1 MSVLEHVFSKIGLEF
16 DEEIGTYAH
25 VKTKIPLTVYYDD
38 EKEELVLLDQT
49 KLPFEVTVW
58 KTRDWREAGNP
69 GIKGMIVRGSQAI
82 GCAAGYA
89 MLLAANSFK
98 SFGRKEFMEKLGEAA
113 SFLRATRPTASPLK
127 WAVDLC
133 ERAARNALRDKGVNE
148 AVDAVKETADY
159 ILASDLIMNWYLR
172 QEGKPFIK
180 DGDVI
185 MTHCNGGSLSSTFGG
200 HALGIIEEAYA
211 EGREIMVV
219 AKETRPRSQGYKLT
233 TWELN
238 RAGVPVV
245 IITDNMIS
253 SAIERFGVTKVLLG
267 VDRVARDG
275 SVANKIGSADIARVV
290 ALYENIEFYYATS
303 YSTIDLETLEGKNIP
318 IEERSIDEVTYP
330 YELEAKDK
338 KERGILSSK
347 SLDRWP
353 PRELLVQGKPGRGQ
367 IAIYNPAFDVTPP
380 KLIDLIIT
388 DIGVF
393 APQQIR
399 TLTEEKI
406 TLMVKER
413 LEKQGIS
420 MPKYIAATRNE
431 T

>member
-1 MSVLEHVFSKIGLEF
+1 MDVIEKVFSKIGLEF
-16 DEEIGTYAH
+16 DAEVGAYIH
-25 VKTKIPLTVYYDD
+25 KKTNIPLTVHYDQ

-49 KLPFEVTVW
+49 KLPFEVAVW
-58 KTRDWREAGNP
+58 RTKDWREAGDP

-89 MLLAANSFK
+89 MLLAANSF
-98 SFGRKEFMEKLGEAA
+98 RNLKEDRFTEKMAEAA
-113 SFLRATRPTASPLK
+113 SFLDATRPTASPLR
-127 WAVDLC
+127 WAVELC
-133 ERAARNALRDKGVNE
+133 MKAMRSALRDGGVEE
-148 AVDAVKETADY
+148 AIEAIRETADY

-172 QEGKPFIK
+172 QEGKPLIS

-185 MTHCNGGSLSSTFGG
+185 MTHCNGGSLSSSFGG
-200 HALGIIEEAYA
+200 HALGMIEEAYA
-211 EGREIMVV
+211 EGKDIMVIS
-219 AKETRPRSQGYKLT
+219 KETRPRSQGFKLT

-253 SAIERFGVTKVLLG
+253 SAIERFKVSKVLLG

-275 SVANKIGSADIARVV
+275 SVANKIGSADIARVA
-290 ALYENIEFYYATS
+290 ALYGNIDFYYATS
-303 YSTIDLETLEGKNIP
+303 YSTIDLDTDHGSSIP
-318 IEERSIDEVTYP
+318 IEERSIEEVTYP
-330 YELEAKDK
+330 YRLEAQDK
-338 KERGILSSK
+338 RVKGILSGK
-347 SLDRWP
+347 SLGEWP
-353 PRELLVQGKPGRGQ
+353 PKEVLVHGKPGKGQ

-406 TLMVKER
+406 TQIVRER
-413 LEKQGIS
+413 LEKQGVTVPKHIIS
-420 MPKYIAATRNE
+420 SRD
-431 T
+431 

>member
-1 MSVLEHVFSKIGLEF
+1 MNVLERVFSKIGLEF
-16 DEEIGTYAH
+16 DAEMGAYVH
-25 VKTKIPLTVYYDD
+25 VKTNIPLTVHYDR
-38 EKEELVLLDQT
+38 ESEELVLLDQT

-58 KTRDWREAGNP
+58 KTSDWREAGNP

-89 MLLAANSFK
+89 MLLAANSF
-98 SFGRKEFMEKLGEAA
+98 RKLKEEEFMEKLNEAA
-113 SFLRATRPTASPLK
+113 SFLNATRPTASPLK
-127 WAVDLC
+127 WAVELC
-133 ERAARNALRDKGVNE
+133 MKAAQNAILSGGVEE
-148 AVDAVKETADY
+148 AVEAIQETADY

-172 QEGKPFIK
+172 QEGKPLIE

-185 MTHCNGGSLSSTFGG
+185 MTHCNGGSLSSSFGG
-200 HALGIIEEAYA
+200 HALGMIEEAYA
-211 EGREIMVV
+211 EGRDIIVV
-219 AKETRPRSQGYKLT
+219 SKETRPRSQGFKLT

-245 IITDNMIS
+245 IVTDNMIS
-253 SAIERFGVTKVLLG
+253 SAIERFGVSKVILG

-275 SVANKIGSADIARVV
+275 SVANKIGSADIARV
-290 ALYENIEFYYATS
+290 AAQYGNIYFYYATS
-303 YSTIDLETLEGKNIP
+303 YSTIDLKTSEGRNIP
-318 IEERSIDEVTYP
+318 IEERSIDEITYP
-330 YELEAKDK
+330 YILEAKDK
-338 KERGILSSK
+338 KEKGILSSK
-347 SLDRWP
+347 SLEEWP
-353 PRELLVQGKPGRGQ
+353 PQKIIVQGKPRRGQ

-406 TLMVKER
+406 TQTVKDR
-413 LEKQGIS
+413 LEKQGVV
-420 MPKYIAATRNE
+420 MPKRIFNTQS
-431 T
+431 